1 MKKKK
6 TTQVAFSYRDPGKS
20 QLRGLWSFTEAPKPR
35 TSISCDASVQPQ
47 VSLRATFFCQQSLR
61 SPELP
66 GWACHLPISTHTAT
80 CSELR
85 RRSRDSHT
93 HSTLFWKD
101 SLDMVSCK
109 KFKGL
114 MTQFPKHKPNQN
126 LNSNKIFSWAQSW
139 SLFYLPLWGV
149 TTPRQLL
156 EESISSPC
164 LPRVLESVRDQYGG
178 EQIEQQLRA
187 LHPDPQAT
195 GIDRQTDRQTT
206 PVTHPCHQG
215 HTHSTLPNPSQTVY
229 QLGTKHWVYEPMQAI
244 FIQINTKPYKA
255 SNQYSSGL

>member
-1 MKKKK
+1 MKKKN
-6 TTQVAFSYRDPGKS
+6 QVAFSYRDPGKS

-35 TSISCDASVQPQ
+35 TSNSCDASVQPQ
-47 VSLRATFFCQQSLR
+47 VSLRATISAFFCQQSLR

-114 MTQFPKHKPNQN
+114 MTRFPKHKPKHKPKPKQQQN
-126 LNSNKIFSWAQSW
+126 LLLSPVMVTVLSTSVRSHYTKATSRRKHFI
-139 SLFYLPLWGV
+139 SLF
-149 TTPRQLL
+149 
-156 EESISSPC
+156 
-164 LPRVLESVRDQYGG
+164 
-178 EQIEQQLRA
+178 A
-187 LHPDPQAT
+187 
-195 GIDRQTDRQTT
+195 
-206 PVTHPCHQG
+206 
-215 HTHSTLPNPSQTVY
+215 
-229 QLGTKHWVYEPMQAI
+229 
-244 FIQINTKPYKA
+244 
-255 SNQYSSGL
+255 